1 MCARSDAGLQDEG
14 ELVPLRCSGFAPGC
28 MCTFTVGNSQQ
39 QGIYQPNWCWAHPS
53 RCQLQEGNLCL
64 HYVTMLS
71 CGRCWGSCRWAER
84 QRDGILQAQQ
94 DPVPWANGLNWGG
107 GGGATCGQHH
117 AGLWALSLGSASES
131 SCGWGAQAAPSNSSC
146 CRQGASG
153 RAEAVSEGESSSP
166 AFLAMHETR
175 GTSQKLLLLQKMQ
188 PSSFRLISQTLQ
200 RCFI

>member
-107 GGGATCGQHH
+107 VGGQH
-117 AGLWALSLGSASES
+117 AGSIMRVSGLCLWALPLRAAVVGEHKQRPLTLLAAGREHPGEQRLSVRGK
-131 SCGWGAQAAPSNSSC
+131 AAP
-146 CRQGASG
+146 
-153 RAEAVSEGESSSP
+153 
-166 AFLAMHETR
+166 
-175 GTSQKLLLLQKMQ
+175 Q
-188 PSSFRLISQTLQ
+188 PS
-200 RCFI
+200 